1 MFHMWRIKLKI
12 ENYDDLIVAFG
23 LLIEE
28 AMEFDFVTTLNDVH
42 EAFEVAFDEAVEE
55 ELKHYGED

>member
-1 MFHMWRIKLKI
+1 MKI

-28 AMEFDFVTTLNDVH
+28 AMEFDFITTLNDVN

-55 ELKHYGED
+55 ALKDVED